1 MIFIIWIIL
10 AILVGVYANGKGK
23 NGALYTLIAI
33 LLSPLIG
40 FLIALFA
47 QDDTRID
54 CPLCAERIKP
64 EAKYCPF
71 CGKAV

>member
-1 MIFIIWIIL
+1 MIFITWIIL

-23 NGALYTLIAI
+23 SGIGFFFLSLV
-33 LLSPLIG
+33 LSPLIG
-40 FLIALFA
+40 FLIALVS
-47 QDDTRID
+47 DDRSRIA
-54 CPLCAERIKP
+54 CPYCAEKIKP